1 MKLTGK
7 TAVITGGNKGIGAAC
22 ALAFSREGANVVIA
36 ARNMS
41 DSNRIVE
48 QIISEGGKA
57 AAIAADVSDHEQ
69 VKNMISRTVEM
80 FGKIDILIN
89 NAGIIADS
97 FINKMT
103 LEQWDKVIAT
113 NLTGTFYCIREAV
126 PYMIENGYGRI
137 INTSSVAARKGAV
150 AQSNYAA
157 SKAGIIGMTL
167 SLAQELGK
175 YNITVN
181 AVAPGYVATDMTS
194 NLPEKIMERAN
205 KVIPVKRFGTPE
217 EMAAAFLY
225 LASDE
230 AAYCNGAVLDING
243 GLSL

>member
-57 AAIAADVSDHEQ
+57 AAIATDVSDHEQ

>member
-57 AAIAADVSDHEQ
+57 AAIATDVSDHGQ

>member
-57 AAIAADVSDHEQ
+57 AAIATDVSDHGQ

-137 INTSSVAARKGAV
+137 INTSSDRKAHV
-150 AQSNYAA
+150 
-157 SKAGIIGMTL
+157 
-167 SLAQELGK
+167 
-175 YNITVN
+175 
-181 AVAPGYVATDMTS
+181 
-194 NLPEKIMERAN
+194 
-205 KVIPVKRFGTPE
+205 
-217 EMAAAFLY
+217 
-225 LASDE
+225 
-230 AAYCNGAVLDING
+230 
-243 GLSL
+243 

>member
-1 MKLTGK
+1 MRLTGK

-22 ALAFSREGANVVIA
+22 ALAFSREGANIVIA

-41 DSNRIVE
+41 DSDKIIE
-48 QIISEGGKA
+48 QIISNGGKA
-57 AAIAADVSDHEQ
+57 VAIATDVSDYEQ
-69 VKNMISRTVEM
+69 VKNMISKTVEI

-113 NLTGTFYCIREAV
+113 NLTGTFYCIRETV

-181 AVAPGYVATDMTS
+181 AVSPGYVATDMTR

-230 AAYCNGAVLDING
+230 AAYCNGAVIDING

>member
-48 QIISEGGKA
+48 QITSEGGKA
-57 AAIAADVSDHEQ
+57 AAIATDVSDHGQ

-103 LEQWDKVIAT
+103 LEQCDKVIAT